1 MARPSSD
8 KPVLP
13 AGKVIRGGVQLFI
26 VCSIIGI
33 VLGIWWK
40 RPAGIGEVLANI
52 NWSFAALL
60 LPMLFA
66 DYWLGGWRYSLFF
79 NGRELPYI
87 SQRDCMRSNWAN
99 MFMGAATPFQTG
111 GAPAQLFILWRKGAT
126 IADSLLVSTVN
137 YIATLVFFLTASLI
151 ALAWLPANLF
161 GQNFA
166 AVFKSAFLV
175 IACVVSLVLII
186 LLLPGM
192 GRGIVRSILSAIP
205 LGRER
210 KQKLL
215 EKAELETTRFHDGFR
230 RILQGNKRGVAL
242 TILATLLLYFNK
254 YLMAYVL
261 ISALGQQV
269 SFEVFIGIQIIQMLM
284 LYFAPT
290 PGASGLAEISSVW
303 LMGKLM
309 PESLLVIYTVLHR
322 LVTTILA
329 AAIGAVVLMEEVNEE
344 QNDGLTP

>member
-1 MARPSSD
+1 MALPSAE

-13 AGKVIRGGVQLFI
+13 AGKVIRRGVQLFI

-33 VLGIWWK
+33 ILGVWWK

-60 LPMLFA
+60 PPMLFA

-79 NGRELPYI
+79 NGRELPFI
-87 SQRDCMRSNWAN
+87 SHRDCMRSNWAN

-111 GAPAQLFILWRKGAT
+111 GAPAQLFVLWRKGAS

-137 YIATLVFFLTASLI
+137 YIATLVFFLVASLM
-151 ALAWLPANLF
+151 ALNWLPVNLF

-166 AVFKSAFLV
+166 VVFKGAFLV
-175 IACVVSLVLII
+175 IACVVSLVLVI

-192 GRGIVRSILSAIP
+192 GRSIVRGLLTALP
-205 LGRER
+205 FGRER

-215 EKAELETTRFHDGFR
+215 EKAEQETTRFHDGFR
-230 RILQGNKRGVAL
+230 RILQSNKRGVVL
-242 TILATLLLYFNK
+242 TIIATLLLYFNK

-261 ISALGQQV
+261 ITALGQHV
-269 SFEVFIGIQIIQMLM
+269 PFDVFIGIQIIQMLM

-309 PESLLVIYTVLHR
+309 PESLLVIYTVMHR
-322 LVTTILA
+322 LITTILA
-329 AAIGAVVLMEEVNEE
+329 AAIGAWVLMQEVDEA
-344 QNDGLTP
+344 QKDGATP

>member
-1 MARPSSD
+1 MANPSAE
-8 KPVLP
+8 KPALP

-26 VCSIIGI
+26 FCSIAG
-33 VLGIWWK
+33 VLLGIWWK
-40 RPAGIGEVLANI
+40 RPAGILDVLAHI
-52 NWSFAALL
+52 NWQYAALL

-79 NGRELPYI
+79 NGRELPFI

-111 GAPAQLFILWRKGAT
+111 GAPAQLYILWRKGAS

-137 YIATLVFFLTASLI
+137 YIATLVFFLTASLF
-151 ALAWLPANLF
+151 ALALLPANLF
-161 GQNFA
+161 GQNFTI
-166 AVFKSAFLV
+166 VFKSAFLV
-175 IACVVSLVLII
+175 IACVVALVLII
-186 LLLPGM
+186 LLLPGI
-192 GRGIVRSILSAIP
+192 GRSIVRVILSALP

-215 EKAELETTRFHDGFR
+215 EKAELETTRFHAGFR

-261 ISALGQQV
+261 ITALGQQIP
-269 SFEVFIGIQIIQMLM
+269 FDVFIGIQIIQMLM

-309 PESLLVIYTVLHR
+309 PESMLVIYTVLHR

-329 AAIGAVVLMEEVNEE
+329 AAIGAVVLMQEVNSE
-344 QNDGLTP
+344 QKDEITP